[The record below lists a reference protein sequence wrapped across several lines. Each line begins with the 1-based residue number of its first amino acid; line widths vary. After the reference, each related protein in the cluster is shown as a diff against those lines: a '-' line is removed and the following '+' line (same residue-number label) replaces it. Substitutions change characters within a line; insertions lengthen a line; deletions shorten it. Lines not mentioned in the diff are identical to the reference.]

1 MKSDKRPCIIYADL
15 KSLIKKTNNCKK
27 NIENSSTRNISE

>member
-1 MKSDKRPCIIYADL
+1 MKSDKKPCIIYADL

-27 NIENSSTRNISE
+27 KYRKFFNKKYK